1 MDTPLRRFCRRIRRR
16 RGPFDRFIGGARRPH
31 AVFGPLRHPFSR
43 LSTILD
49 VLDRPGRASG
59 RSQRALYTPQAV
71 FGPPLFTRLLGV
83 EDPLFTR
90 LLGDRWVAV
99 CDHSGFWGAW
109 DPLCTIGGGVG
120 RSADPP
126 QAPLFSI
133 IRGLGDSG
141 APWTPSVRSSAI
153 LGVPDRRGSLFFD
166 HWGFWVIMIVADR
179 FFSIIGDSGR
189 FCPIPDDSGVVWTH
203 LDTFRYPFFSI
214 FGDSGRFWSFFIG
227 PDTLLR
233 DHRGDWATTGRVG
246 PGPLFTRLLRGRSE
260 GWRGPPSARSA
271 LGERHS
277 RQAESSLGLSG

>member
-1 MDTPLRRFCRRIRRR
+1 MARRGHTWTPSDIPFLDYRRFWT
-16 RGPFDRFIGGARRPH
+16 FLIGLDALPGDSSAPCT
-31 AVFGPLRHPFSR
+31 RHKLCLAPPSSR
-43 LSTILD
+43 DYWVWRTPSSRDYWATGGWRCAIT
-49 VLDRPGRASG
+49 VGSG
-59 RSQRALYTPQAV
+59 
-71 FGPPLFTRLLGV
+71 
-83 EDPLFTR
+83 
-90 LLGDRWVAV
+90 
-99 CDHSGFWGAW
+99 GAW

-179 FFSIIGDSGR
+179 
-189 FCPIPDDSGVVWTH
+189 
-203 LDTFRYPFFSI
+203 FFSI

>member
-1 MDTPLRRFCRRIRRR
+1 MWRTPSSRDYWATGGWRCAITVGSGG
-16 RGPFDRFIGGARRPH
+16 RGTPF
-31 AVFGPLRHPFSR
+31 V
-43 LSTILD
+43 
-49 VLDRPGRASG
+49 
-59 RSQRALYTPQAV
+59 RSA
-71 FGPPLFTRLLGV
+71 
-83 EDPLFTR
+83 
-90 LLGDRWVAV
+90 
-99 CDHSGFWGAW
+99 
-109 DPLCTIGGGVG
+109 GVG
-120 RSADPP
+120 RGADPP

-141 APWTPSVRSSAI
+141 APWTLSVRSSAI

-179 FFSIIGDSGR
+179 
-189 FCPIPDDSGVVWTH
+189 
-203 LDTFRYPFFSI
+203 FFSI

-260 GWRGPPSARSA
+260 GWRDPPSARSA

>member
-1 MDTPLRRFCRRIRRR
+1 MIPSEGLRGFRTVSPSSRDYWVWRTPS
-16 RGPFDRFIGGARRPH
+16 
-31 AVFGPLRHPFSR
+31 SR
-43 LSTILD
+43 DYWATVGWRCAIT
-49 VLDRPGRASG
+49 VGSG
-59 RSQRALYTPQAV
+59 
-71 FGPPLFTRLLGV
+71 
-83 EDPLFTR
+83 
-90 LLGDRWVAV
+90 
-99 CDHSGFWGAW
+99 GAW

-153 LGVPDRRGSLFFD
+153 LGVPDRRGSLFFRSLGFLGD
-166 HWGFWVIMIVADR
+166 HDR
-179 FFSIIGDSGR
+179 RGPLF
-189 FCPIPDDSGVVWTH
+189 
-203 LDTFRYPFFSI
+203 LDHR
-214 FGDSGRFWSFFIG
+214 RFWTILPNPRRFWRG
-227 PDTLLR
+227 VDTPGHLQIPLFLDLR
-233 DHRGDWATTGRVG
+233 RFWTILVVLYRPGHASARSQRGLGDHSRVG

>member
-1 MDTPLRRFCRRIRRR
+1 MARRGHTWTPSDIPFLDYRRFWT
-16 RGPFDRFIGGARRPH
+16 FLIGLDALPGDPSAPCT
-31 AVFGPLRHPFSR
+31 RHK
-43 LSTILD
+43 LCL
-49 VLDRPGRASG
+49 A
-59 RSQRALYTPQAV
+59 
-71 FGPPLFTRLLGV
+71 PLFTRATIGCGGP
-83 EDPLFTR
+83 PLH
-90 LLGDRWVAV
+90 A
-99 CDHSGFWGAW
+99 
-109 DPLCTIGGGVG
+109 TIGRPVGGGVRSQWALGG
-120 RSADPP
+120 RGTPFVRSAGVGRGADPP

-277 RQAESSLGLSG
+277 RQAESSLGL

>member
-1 MDTPLRRFCRRIRRR
+1 MARRGHTWTPSDIPFLDYRRFWT
-16 RGPFDRFIGGARRPH
+16 FLIGLDALPGDSSAPCT
-31 AVFGPLRHPFSR
+31 RHK
-43 LSTILD
+43 LCL
-49 VLDRPGRASG
+49 A
-59 RSQRALYTPQAV
+59 
-71 FGPPLFTRLLGV
+71 
-83 EDPLFTR
+83 PLFTR

-99 CDHSGFWGAW
+99 CDHSRLWGGRGTPFVRSA
-109 DPLCTIGGGVG
+109 GVG
-120 RSADPP
+120 RGADPP

-277 RQAESSLGLSG
+277 QQAESSLGLSG

>member
-1 MDTPLRRFCRRIRRR
+1 M
-16 RGPFDRFIGGARRPH
+16 
-31 AVFGPLRHPFSR
+31 FG
-43 LSTILD
+43 T
-49 VLDRPGRASG
+49 
-59 RSQRALYTPQAV
+59 
-71 FGPPLFTRLLGV
+71 PLFTRLLGV

-99 CDHSGFWGAW
+99 CDHSGLWGGRGTPFVRSA
-109 DPLCTIGGGVG
+109 GVG

-179 FFSIIGDSGR
+179 FFSI
-189 FCPIPDDSGVVWTH
+189 
-203 LDTFRYPFFSI
+203 

-246 PGPLFTRLLRGRSE
+246 PGPLFTRLLRGAIGGLAWSPLCAI
-260 GWRGPPSARSA
+260 GARRA
-271 LGERHS
+271 P
-277 RQAESSLGLSG
+277 

>member
-1 MDTPLRRFCRRIRRR
+1 MARRGHTWTPSDIPFLDYRRFWT
-16 RGPFDRFIGGARRPH
+16 FLIGLDALPGDSSAPCT
-31 AVFGPLRHPFSR
+31 RHKLCLAPPSSR
-43 LSTILD
+43 DYWVWRTPSSRDYWATGGWRCAIT
-49 VLDRPGRASG
+49 VGSG
-59 RSQRALYTPQAV
+59 
-71 FGPPLFTRLLGV
+71 
-83 EDPLFTR
+83 
-90 LLGDRWVAV
+90 
-99 CDHSGFWGAW
+99 GAW

-153 LGVPDRRGSLFFD
+153 LGVPDRRRSLFFD